1 MDLGLLPD
9 YPAPSATVWRDVAAP
24 GQTTALV
31 APRVAMVT
39 LCDDALAALCAASLD
54 NKRAYAQRHGA
65 DYTPSGAFR

>member
-1 MDLGLLPD
+1 
-9 YPAPSATVWRDVAAP
+9 
-24 GQTTALV
+24 
-31 APRVAMVT
+31 MVT